1 MIYIVVLIL
10 ILVVGFLF
18 YLLSKEKEMNN
29 VLINRINDVEINN
42 AYKELTI
49 MKLKEK
55 NMDLYDSLYK
65 KRWFNTVLGGYYEQ
79 LQY

>member
-65 KRWFNTVLGGYYEQ
+65 KR
-79 LQY
+79 